1 MASSLILISVMGLAR
16 PFDQQNV
23 NRLEIANEF
32 IILVLIG
39 QLLCQ
44 TDLVTYPGGKHIT
57 GWAIIVITSLT
68 ILVNFGYILFKDLR
82 QAL

>member
-1 MASSLILISVMGLAR
+1 MGLTR
-16 PFDQQNV
+16 PFELPMTR
-23 NRLEIANEF
+23 RLEIANEF
-32 IILVLIG
+32 VILVLIS

-68 ILVNFGYILFKDLR
+68 IVVNFGYILYKDLR
-82 QAL
+82 